1 MNLKIIKRD
10 SNIVGIRVTHRYL
23 DSETNS
29 YKTFD
34 FEFRDSYLTL
44 NFSPLF
50 IKKRIELAESFGT
63 PLPYPLCGPT
73 LWTHFV
79 DPLCGPTLWTGGKGI
94 FPYGFAKNDIN
105 LNYVGKVPEFK
116 YFENISLDEY
126 NEYSD
131 NFKNKKKD
139 IINNFKKRIKRI
151 QRRCHVRVV
160 NVEYC

>member
-44 NFSPLF
+44 NSSPLF

-63 PLPYPLCGPT
+63 PLPYPLCGLGVKVFFLMVLLKMT
-73 LWTHFV
+73 L
-79 DPLCGPTLWTGGKGI
+79 I
-94 FPYGFAKNDIN
+94 
-105 LNYVGKVPEFK
+105 
-116 YFENISLDEY
+116 
-126 NEYSD
+126 
-131 NFKNKKKD
+131 
-139 IINNFKKRIKRI
+139 
-151 QRRCHVRVV
+151 
-160 NVEYC
+160 